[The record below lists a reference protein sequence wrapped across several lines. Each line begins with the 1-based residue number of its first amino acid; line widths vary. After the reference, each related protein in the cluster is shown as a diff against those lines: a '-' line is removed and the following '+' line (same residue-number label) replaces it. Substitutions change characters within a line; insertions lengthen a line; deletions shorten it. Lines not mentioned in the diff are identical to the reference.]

1 MTIRHAIPLFFLAL
15 GLPFAASSAEVY
27 KCVSADGD
35 TTYTNSRN
43 GAQSCEAVNA
53 TDKVTV
59 VSMPRI
65 RPTASSPSR
74 GEARPRPALN
84 IRDVGERS

>member
-15 GLPFAASSAEVY
+15 GLAPFAASSAEVY
-27 KCVSADGD
+27 KCIGADGN

-43 GAQSCEAVNA
+43 DAQSCETVNA

-59 VSMPRI
+59 VSTPRI
-65 RPTASSPSR
+65 RPAASSR
-74 GEARPRPALN
+74 GDARPRPAATTT
-84 IRDVGERS
+84 RDSGERS